1 MRVQMEPRVILA
13 KYPFSNREDVWFPLI
28 LGLYILCEELQDM
41 IIGGSKDYFL
51 HNGWLNLFD
60 WLAAGTLFVLWVLDN
75 LYIGAIPFLE
85 TAAQL
90 RLDTFWTLALV
101 QVIPRRTNRP
111 ESPIH

>member
-13 KYPFSNREDVWFPLI
+13 KYPFSSREDVWFPLI

-41 IIGGSKDYFL
+41 IIGGLKDYFL

-75 LYIGAIPFLE
+75 LYIGAIPELNS
-85 TAAQL
+85 QL
-90 RLDTFWTLALV
+90 DVRTDTFWTLALI

-111 ESPIH
+111 ELAAH